1 MTDILT
7 NHFYTPVIQTITG
20 VFILSENDSARLKS
34 IIRNSGINTEELST
48 KRVAETIYF
57 CIKEINK

>member
-1 MTDILT
+1 MIDILI

-20 VFILSENDSARLKS
+20 VFILSGNDSVRLKS

-48 KRVAETIYF
+48 KRVAETVYF
-57 CIKEINK
+57 CTK

>member
-20 VFILSENDSARLKS
+20 VFILSGNDSTRLKS

>member
-20 VFILSENDSARLKS
+20 VFILSGNDSARLKS